1 MSKFKLKFKQAGG
14 HDTLK
19 IFIPAIVVAL
29 VGLVIAYQFV
39 GPPPP
44 KTLTLAAGSAGG
56 AYAAYAE
63 RYRSRLAENGIEV
76 EIQTSAG
83 SRDNLDRLQKGI
95 VEAAFVQTGVATPEE
110 AADAP
115 LLALGSLY
123 LEPLWIVYRGETLD
137 TLTGLAGKHIAVGAE
152 GSGTRALV
160 MRLLAD
166 NGVSSANA
174 TLESHT
180 SEEAAVALKAGAL
193 DAACFV
199 TSPTSDLLK
208 GLLGVEGLQLMSL
221 ARADALCNRHRYLS
235 QLQLHRGV
243 IDPANDLPPADRTL
257 VSAVAT
263 LVVHEDV
270 HPALQD
276 LLLDAAD
283 RIHGEGN
290 WIEAPGAFP
299 SPSFV
304 EFELADQASDFYQ
317 SGRSFLQ
324 RVFPFWAATLLN
336 RLKIM
341 LIPLLTLLLPLFKLV
356 PPLYQ
361 WRIRRRINCWYKALQ
376 ELESA
381 AGTGKATPRTDEL
394 VEEIERIEAE
404 VSKVTVPPAYGDNL
418 YQLRFHTSIA
428 RAKLEGLKKEAV

>member
-1 MSKFKLKFKQAGG
+1 MSKFKLKFKPAGG

-19 IFIPAIVVAL
+19 IFVPAIVVAL

-44 KTLTLAAGSAGG
+44 KTLTLAAGSAEG
-56 AYAAYAE
+56 AYTAYAE

-76 EIQTSAG
+76 VIQTSAG
-83 SRDNLDRLQKGI
+83 SRDNLDRLQKGS

-110 AADAP
+110 VANAP

-123 LEPLWIVYRGETLD
+123 LEPLWIVYRGEPRD
-137 TLTGLAGKHIAVGAE
+137 TLTGLAGKRIAVGAE

-166 NGVSSANA
+166 SGVTAANA
-174 TLESHT
+174 TLDSL
-180 SEEAAVALKAGAL
+180 SSQDAAAALKDGTL

-199 TSPTSDLLK
+199 TSPTSELLK

-235 QLQLHRGV
+235 PLQLYRGV
-243 IDPANDLPPADRTL
+243 IDPARDIPPEDCTL
-257 VSAVAT
+257 VSAAAT
-263 LVVHEDV
+263 LLVHEDV

-290 WIEAPGAFP
+290 WIEAPGRFP
-299 SPSFV
+299 SPRFV
-304 EFELADQASDFYQ
+304 EFALADQAGDFYR

-324 RVFPFWAATLLN
+324 RVFPFWAATLIN

-376 ELESA
+376 ELERA
-381 AGTGKATPRTDEL
+381 AETGVASTRTDEL
-394 VEEIERIEAE
+394 VEEIARIEAE

-428 RAKLEGLKKEAV
+428 RKKLEGLKQ